1 MFRHYTAV
9 LSKIHGGNC
18 DILPPDDD
26 GLLMYAEVPIDEFEG
41 YCDDK
46 SPFVEMMVPN
56 GSLWVYSVHP
66 IVPTGDPHNPMKAG
80 VRLSGPHQN
89 LEETIQVAEVLF
101 RSGQM
106 VCIHAGLITVDRSV
120 LN

>member
-1 MFRHYTAV
+1 MSRHYTAI
-9 LSKIHGGNC
+9 LSKISGGNC

-26 GLLMYAEVPIDEFEG
+26 GILNYAEVPFDEFEG

-46 SPFVEMMVPN
+46 SPFVEMKVPK

-66 IVPTGDPHNPMKAG
+66 IVPTGDPLHPMKAG
-80 VRLSGPHQN
+80 VRLSGPYED
-89 LEETIQVAEVLF
+89 LEDTIQVAEVLHHA
-101 RSGQM
+101 GQM
-106 VCIHAGLITVDRSV
+106 VCIHAGLITVDRSI